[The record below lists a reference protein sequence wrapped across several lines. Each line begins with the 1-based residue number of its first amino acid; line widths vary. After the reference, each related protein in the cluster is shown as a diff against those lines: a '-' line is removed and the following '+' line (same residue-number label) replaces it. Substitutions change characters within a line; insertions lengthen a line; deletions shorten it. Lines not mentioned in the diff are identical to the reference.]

1 MQHTWPDGVLY
12 NSTIHDH
19 AAHAVL
25 SIGNFPGDFPAHHAC
40 LVSFACAETYACSSL
55 TRVLIHRH
63 HNTIST
69 TCRIVEGVLKTGIAY
84 TCS

>member
-25 SIGNFPGDFPAHHAC
+25 SIGNFPGDFQHTMLAWYPLHALKHMHAVLS
-40 LVSFACAETYACSSL
+40 LVY
-55 TRVLIHRH
+55 
-63 HNTIST
+63 
-69 TCRIVEGVLKTGIAY
+69 
-84 TCS
+84 